1 MDPIT
6 DIVGQGRDAQAQASK
21 IYGVVIG
28 IVTNNQDPDK
38 LGRVK
43 VKFPWLADDVESFWA
58 RPAYPMNGK
67 ERGFWWIPE
76 IDDEVLIAFEHG
88 DPNRP
93 YLLGGLYNGVD
104 KPPIVKDITDTFD
117 FTAPEETAANTELAT
132 LAAASQLNED
142 GKNDL
147 RFIRTRSGHLFIFS
161 DEENEE
167 RIVICDKTGH
177 GRLEISS
184 NKNLV
189 RITSA
194 GGDGD
199 IELFADN
206 RISIVC
212 KELYTES
219 RDKTQMEA
227 GATFDVHSV
236 GDMTH
241 KSDANMDRKA
251 AQNVTE
257 KAGTNIT
264 YEAGAN
270 GEFKA
275 GANMTVKSGA
285 NLTLKA
291 GAMGELNA
299 SAILT
304 VKGAM
309 VNIN

>member
-28 IVTNNQDPDK
+28 IVTNNKDPDK

-67 ERGFWWIPE
+67 ERGYWWIPE
-76 IDDEVLIAFEHG
+76 IEDEVLIAFEHG

-104 KPPIVKDITDTFD
+104 KPPKTHDVTSKFGGTGYEHGAYSNSDRD
-117 FTAPEETAANTELAT
+117 FND
-132 LAAASQLNED
+132 D
-142 GKNDL
+142 GNNDL
-147 RFIRTRSGHLFIFS
+147 RFIRSRSGHMFIFDDKAS
-161 DEENEE
+161 TEK
-167 RIVICDKTGH
+167 ITLTDKTGE
-177 GRLEISS
+177 RRIEIFTD
-184 NKNLV
+184 KKKV
-189 RITSA
+189 VITSA
-194 GGDGD
+194 GTDGD
-199 IELFADN
+199 IELIAE
-206 RISIVC
+206 RKIWLRC
-212 KELYTES
+212 KQLYTES
-219 RDKTQMEA
+219 REETEMKAKT
-227 GATFDVHSV
+227 TFWVESK
-236 GDMTH
+236 GNMTH
-241 KSDANMDRKA
+241 KTDANMERKA

-291 GAMGELNA
+291 GALGELNA